1 MSGRSGFLGGF
12 RQGDASERD
21 ADAGFGS
28 DSPAEGTPPIRLGD
42 PSRPLENAG
51 FGGSPGFDPVWG
63 PLGSPDAQAND
74 PWRANSQEADDEGMA
89 FDVEI
94 FGDGFQVSG
103 RLVTGQFDRLSD
115 WLNMKSGFIQVQDA
129 MHVHLGD
136 APVSDREESRGTLWV
151 RLDQVVMVAERTNIQ
166 QARPGAPVV
175 QKQRRKVSIVTPG
188 YILEGSLH
196 VHAFGSMKEYLE
208 PTEPHFLP
216 ITEVTV
222 HWLSDPTLVARLPFA
237 VINRREMITIL
248 DEPSAPAEDS
258 ARDGG
263 EFPADDSM
271 LLRRR
276 SGAA

>member
-1 MSGRSGFLGGF
+1 MAGRPGFLGGF
-12 RQGDASERD
+12 RQGDASDRD

-28 DSPAEGTPPIRLGD
+28 DGLAEGTPPIRLGD
-42 PSRPLENAG
+42 PDRPFENAG
-51 FGGSPGFDPVWG
+51 VGGPPGFDPVWG
-63 PLGSPDAQAND
+63 TLGSPDAQAND
-74 PWRANSQEADDEGMA
+74 PWRANSQEADEEGMA

-94 FGDGFQVSG
+94 FGDGFQISG
-103 RLVTGQFDRLSD
+103 QIRTGQFDRLSD
-115 WLNMKSGFIQVQDA
+115 WLNMKSGFIAVQEG
-129 MHVHLGD
+129 MHVHQGNAALSG
-136 APVSDREESRGTLWV
+136 REQKRGTLWV
-151 RLDQVVMVAERTNIQ
+151 RLDQVVMVAERANIQ

-258 ARDGG
+258 ARDSGQY
-263 EFPADDSM
+263 PADDSM
-271 LLRRR
+271 SLRRR
-276 SGAA
+276 FGAA

>member
-51 FGGSPGFDPVWG
+51 FGGAPGCDPVWG
-63 PLGSPDAQAND
+63 TLGSPDAQAND

-175 QKQRRKVSIVTPG
+175 QKQRRKVSIVPPG
-188 YILEGSLH
+188 YIQEGSLH

>member
-1 MSGRSGFLGGF
+1 MAGRPGFLGGF
-12 RQGDASERD
+12 RQGDASDRD

-28 DSPAEGTPPIRLGD
+28 DRLTEGTPIRLGD
-42 PSRPLENAG
+42 PNRPFENAAV
-51 FGGSPGFDPVWG
+51 GGPTGFDPVWG
-63 PLGSPDAQAND
+63 TLGSPDAQAND
-74 PWRANSQEADDEGMA
+74 PWQANSQEADEEGMA

-94 FGDGFQVSG
+94 FGDGFQISG
-103 RLVTGQFDRLSD
+103 RLRTGQFDRLSD
-115 WLNMKSGFIQVQDA
+115 WLNMKSGFIQVQDG

-136 APVSDREESRGTLWV
+136 APVSDREQSRGTLWV

-166 QARPGAPVV
+166 QARPGAPVI

-208 PTEPHFLP
+208 PAEPHFLP

-237 VINRREMITIL
+237 VINRREMVTIL
-248 DEPSAPAEDS
+248 DEASAPAEDS
-258 ARDGG
+258 AQDGG

-271 LLRRR
+271 PQRRR

>member
-1 MSGRSGFLGGF
+1 MAGRPGFLGGF
-12 RQGDASERD
+12 RQGDASDRD
-21 ADAGFGS
+21 ADTGFGS
-28 DSPAEGTPPIRLGD
+28 DGLAEGTPPIRLGD
-42 PSRPLENAG
+42 PNRQPENGGFAG
-51 FGGSPGFDPVWG
+51 PPGFDPVWG
-63 PLGSPDAQAND
+63 TLGSPDAQAND
-74 PWRANSQEADDEGMA
+74 PWGANSQEADEEGMA

-94 FGDGFQVSG
+94 FGDGFQISG
-103 RLVTGQFDRLSD
+103 QIRTGQFDRLSD
-115 WLNMKSGFIQVQDA
+115 WLNMKSGFIQVQEG
-129 MHVHLGD
+129 MHVHLGN
-136 APVSDREESRGTLWV
+136 AAISDREQSRGTLWV

-258 ARDGG
+258 GQDGG
-263 EFPADDSM
+263 QYPADDSM

-276 SGAA
+276 FGAA

>member
-63 PLGSPDAQAND
+63 TLGSPDAQAND

>member
-1 MSGRSGFLGGF
+1 MAGRSGFLGGF
-12 RQGDASERD
+12 RQGDASDRD
-21 ADAGFGS
+21 ADAGFGP
-28 DSPAEGTPPIRLGD
+28 DSPAEGTPPLRLGD
-42 PSRPLENAG
+42 PSRPPENAG

-63 PLGSPDAQAND
+63 TLGSPDAQAND
-74 PWRANSQEADDEGMA
+74 PWRANSQEADEEGLA

-103 RLVTGQFDRLSD
+103 RLRTGQFDRLSD
-115 WLNMKSGFIQVQDA
+115 WLNMKTGFIQVEDGV
-129 MHVHLGD
+129 HVHLGD
-136 APVSDREESRGTLWV
+136 APVSDREQSRGTLWV

-208 PTEPHFLP
+208 PVEPHFLP

-258 ARDGG
+258 ARHGG

-271 LLRRR
+271 PLRRR

>member
-63 PLGSPDAQAND
+63 TLGSPDAQAND

-196 VHAFGSMKEYLE
+196 VHAFGTMKEYLE

>member
-63 PLGSPDAQAND
+63 TLGSPDAQAND

-129 MHVHLGD
+129 MHVHLGG

>member
-1 MSGRSGFLGGF
+1 MW
-12 RQGDASERD
+12 
-21 ADAGFGS
+21 
-28 DSPAEGTPPIRLGD
+28 GT
-42 PSRPLENAG
+42 
-51 FGGSPGFDPVWG
+51 
-63 PLGSPDAQAND
+63 LGSPDAQAND